1 MATNEQIGLLVT
13 LFFPLLAGLFV
24 LAFCRTERAIKIWSI
39 RFSLV
44 PLIVSAALLF
54 AYDRTLG
61 GIQFEIEAPWIPV
74 LNSNFH
80 LGADG
85 LSMPL
90 IFLTTLLSTLSIF
103 YSARTIRT
111 RVREYFIMFH
121 LLELSMLGVFV
132 ALDYVLFYLFW
143 EVSLVP
149 MYLLIGIWGGQNRSY
164 ASIKFFIYTLVGSV
178 AMLLAILLT
187 YFATG
192 TFDIPGAAQ
201 AQAFAQLDDSTRM
214 LLSSLAFWGFF
225 LGFAFKVPSFPFHTW
240 LPDAHTEAPTAG
252 SVILAGVLLKLGA
265 YGFLRIIL
273 PTYPEASQFW
283 APAVIAVG
291 AIAIVYGA
299 FVCVAQGDLKRLIA
313 YSSVSHMGYVMLGI
327 GAASLVLTPEG
338 LEQVAAKFGGV
349 AAADV
354 YDSAAMALNGAA
366 LPMDRVS
373 AKTLLYDGAVYLH
386 GGERYRVERLDLE
399 EGTCAVARST
409 AGYFTEAVVRTDIRL
424 LHWDEETRAA
434 CRLALGDILVRTQPT
449 VFRKIRYHTHERIGR
464 GGIDLPADEMHT
476 RAAVI
481 LFGGDTAAG
490 RSFRALADRQRHSAL
505 TRLGHLI
512 RNVAPVFLLCD
523 VRDLGV
529 AQRVRDPDL
538 GAPALYL
545 YDACPGGSGL
555 AEGFR
560 DDAGRILSGCR
571 DLVAGCAC
579 ARGCPSPSPE
589 SGSPVAP

>member
-13 LFFPLLAGLFV
+13 LFCPLLAGICV

-54 AYDRTLG
+54 AYDRTAG

-90 IFLTTLLSTLSIF
+90 IFLTALLSTLSIF

-111 RVREYFIMFH
+111 RVREYFVMFH

-201 AQAFAQLDDSTRM
+201 AQAFAQLDDGTRM

-327 GAASLVLTPEG
+327 GAASLVLTPAG

-366 LPMDRVS
+366 LQMFNHGIITGALFLLVGVIYERAHTRDLTRFGGLS
-373 AKTLLYDGAVYLH
+373 AKTPYFYGIMMVTAFASLGLPGLAGFWAEFFTFRGAFAIVPVWAAFGTIGIVMTAVYILWRILQNVFLGEYEPDKIERWTTVDGAQA
-386 GGERYRVERLDLE
+386 
-399 EGTCAVARST
+399 EGPTDMAV
-409 AGYFTEAVVRTDIRL
+409 FE
-424 LHWDEETRAA
+424 
-434 CRLALGDILVRTQPT
+434 
-449 VFRKIRYHTHERIGR
+449 KIT
-464 GGIDLPADEMHT
+464 LWPL
-476 RAAVI
+476 VI
-481 LFGGDTAAG
+481 LM
-490 RSFRALADRQRHSAL
+490 
-505 TRLGHLI
+505 
-512 RNVAPVFLLCD
+512 VV
-523 VRDLGV
+523 LGV
-529 AQRVRDPDL
+529 YPSWLISLFNVSSVEL
-538 GAPALYL
+538 IEFIVN
-545 YDACPGGSGL
+545 L
-555 AEGFR
+555 A
-560 DDAGRILSGCR
+560 
-571 DLVAGCAC
+571 
-579 ARGCPSPSPE
+579 
-589 SGSPVAP
+589 